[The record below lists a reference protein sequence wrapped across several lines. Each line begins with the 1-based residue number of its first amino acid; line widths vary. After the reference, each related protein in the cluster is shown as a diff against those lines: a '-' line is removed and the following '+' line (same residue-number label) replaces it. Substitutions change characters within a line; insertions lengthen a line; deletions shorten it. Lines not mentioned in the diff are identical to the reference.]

1 MPAYRGVL
9 NNFILRDLFNVA
21 MFLWICHLVI
31 HVNRNITEL
40 NTSLKKSCS
49 LRCPLILGKGS
60 HPLHAEADLELL
72 TNFLLIIEN
81 QNMSVTHWKPKY
93 VCHTSQSNF
102 LCRHV
107 RDVSLMPAYRG
118 VLNDFILGDLFNV
131 TIYLWLCQQKHY
143 RFKCI
148 SKNYVV

>member
-1 MPAYRGVL
+1 MIESLYALCQRTGGVL

-60 HPLHAEADLELL
+60 HPLHAEADLMFL

-81 QNMSVTHWKPKY
+81 QNMPVTHQK
-93 VCHTSQSNF
+93 VIF

-107 RDVSLMPAYRG
+107 RDVRLMQAFGR
-118 VLNDFILGDLFNV
+118 VLNKIIN
-131 TIYLWLCQQKHY
+131 H
-143 RFKCI
+143 
-148 SKNYVV
+148 YVVKIDIVNFFLHKMTTKISNLFYKK

>member
-1 MPAYRGVL
+1 MIESLYALCQRTAYRGVL

-21 MFLWICHLVI
+21 MFLLLCHLVI

-72 TNFLLIIEN
+72 TSFRLIIEN
-81 QNMSVTHWKPKY
+81 QNMPVTH
-93 VCHTSQSNF
+93 
-102 LCRHV
+102 
-107 RDVSLMPAYRG
+107 
-118 VLNDFILGDLFNV
+118 
-131 TIYLWLCQQKHY
+131 QKVI
-143 RFKCI
+143 FF
-148 SKNYVV
+148 VGM

>member
-1 MPAYRGVL
+1 MWALCQRTGVSYFER
-9 NNFILRDLFNVA
+9 FINVA

-31 HVNRNITEL
+31 HVNRKITEL
-40 NTSLKKSCS
+40 IL
-49 LRCPLILGKGS
+49 LILGKGT
-60 HPLHAEADLELL
+60 HPLHIEADLELL

-118 VLNDFILGDLFNV
+118 VLNDFILRDLINV
-131 TIYLWLCQQKHY
+131 AIYLWVCQQKHY

-148 SKNYVV
+148 SKNYVF